1 MTRRDKAILALVCAA
16 EIINCAKA
24 GALKSRIADLETQR
38 DIYASRAQ
46 HWIDRAVEDEEV
58 IDSMQLRL
66 DALADGKVELEDAG
80 VFFCTAYCTEQYPHI
95 CGEGHGITA
104 SGQPIQAG
112 VTVAADQTIFPY
124 GTVLYIKI
132 MLIAHNAYKF
142 QGCAQIYRN
151 YLPQHIAIHV
161 RKQYLAELNRKRKG
175 GRNAQGDSH

>member
-1 MTRRDKAILALVCAA
+1 MTRREKAILALICAA
-16 EIINCAKA
+16 EIINCAKV
-24 GALKSRIADLETQR
+24 GVLKSQIADLETQR

-112 VTVAADQTIFPY
+112 GTGGAGQTNLPD
-124 GTVLYIKI
+124 GTVLYISGGGIRIVSGKG
-132 MLIAHNAYKF
+132 AGV
-142 QGCAQIYRN
+142 QGR
-151 YLPQHIAIHV
+151 HIVVAVGTHGKA
-161 RKQYLAELNRKRKG
+161 RAG
-175 GRNAQGDSH
+175 GGEGEQ

>member
-1 MTRRDKAILALVCAA
+1 MTRRDKAILALICAA

-95 CGEGHGITA
+95 CGEGRGITA
-104 SGQPIQAG
+104 SGAPVEGG
-112 VTVAADQTIFPY
+112 VTVAADPDVFPF
-124 GTVLYIKI
+124 GTVLYIEDVGVRIVQDTGAGVKGKH
-132 MLIAHNAYKF
+132 LDVAVSGSHKDALNWDGY
-142 QGCAQIYRN
+142 G
-151 YLPQHIAIHV
+151 QHRVWIITE
-161 RKQYLAELNRKRKG
+161 K
-175 GRNAQGDSH
+175 